1 MAREYVLYKIIAIC
15 KEIIKTE
22 EQYVKLIG
30 VGPIL
35 FKNQELDLDLNKP
48 LFTNIKEGPFQDVSS
63 TSSPSNITKQFI

>member
-1 MAREYVLYKIIAIC
+1 MAREYVFLKIITIC
-15 KEIIKTE
+15 KEIIKTG
-22 EQYVKLIG
+22 EQYIKLIG

-35 FKNQELDLDLNKP
+35 FENLELDLDLNKP